1 MVIPYKFNPLGVSKS
16 SYFELVVK
24 PGILG
29 DSLTYGFTP
38 YWNAN
43 GYCKVIDW
51 GDNTSED
58 AVTSGTVLTH
68 TYSSSGTYK
77 IKIKADCYRMIF
89 GAMID
94 NDYVKLVY
102 NSNGNWDALGN
113 ITDSRYMFNYCIN
126 AVFQFKNI
134 PRNIVNGSSMFGYCK
149 NAILPLTSLPS
160 SLTNSSSMFENCFVA
175 TLPLTSLP
183 SNLTN
188 GSSMF
193 SYCKNAILPL
203 TSLPSS
209 LTNSIGMFSNC
220 TSASLSIT
228 SLPSNLTAGN
238 NMFSNCTNAT
248 LLITSLPS
256 NLTNGSNMFYGCNKA
271 VIDLDTLVA
280 NAPANGWEK
289 LTNIM
294 YMFYNAG
301 AGNSPGTV
309 TGSRSAFLAKCPK
322 VKITSDA
329 FTGTNTTE

>member
-24 PGILG
+24 PGILV

-58 AVTSGTVLTH
+58 AVTSETVLTH

-94 NDYVKLVY
+94 NDYAKLVY

-134 PRNIVNGSSMFGYCK
+134 PRNIVNGSNMFSNCK

-160 SLTNSSSMFENCFVA
+160 SLTNSVSMFD
-175 TLPLTSLP
+175 
-183 SNLTN
+183 
-188 GSSMF
+188 G
-193 SYCKNAILPL
+193 
-203 TSLPSS
+203 
-209 LTNSIGMFSNC
+209 C

-228 SLPSNLTAGN
+228 SLPSNLTYNSG
-238 NMFSNCTNAT
+238 MFRDCTNAT

-256 NLTNGSNMFYGCNKA
+256 NLTNCSNMFYGCNKA

-309 TGSRSAFLAKCPK
+309 TGSRSAFLAKCPN
-322 VKITSDA
+322 VKSTSNA